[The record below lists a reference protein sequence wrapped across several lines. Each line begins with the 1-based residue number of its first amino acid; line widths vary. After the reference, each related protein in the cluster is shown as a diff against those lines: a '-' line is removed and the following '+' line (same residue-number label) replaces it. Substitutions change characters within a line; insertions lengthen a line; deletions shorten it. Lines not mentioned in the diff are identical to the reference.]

1 MNVLQN
7 KTSMSA
13 AMSGHE
19 VRPPRAQLMPSLR
32 RVAQQMVSPALR
44 LSLKRLAASAREQ
57 AYRACVWRWE
67 AVALSAPS
75 DKPYRFVHLG
85 RRANRAETLFRFA
98 GTSSLERNDESTGTV
113 RTAPAA
119 VVLIGDLR
127 TPGSLRVPVFVHSVV
142 PLRRPIE
149 EILGSFDNN
158 LRRTIRQQQ
167 VGCEVRQAT
176 SDADIDFAD
185 QVMLRPYATARHGPT
200 ASQLAPEL
208 VRKMARRDGR
218 LDILYQHGEAVAC
231 NLCHAS
237 VRDGKTYWTGM
248 RAGYPEPVFS
258 DQKRLSQVNTINA
271 HLGMLWAHANDFD
284 YFDFGMSIGSPDDGM
299 LRWKKARGAHVDT
312 SLTNSYFY
320 VRLPKS
326 GTAQL
331 LWDSPLFSTSGKLL
345 TLHIGLPADI
355 ADDVA
360 ALRYRDMSYGGLQRV
375 CLHRARPV
383 SEALIEALRKLF
395 TKPHHGTV
403 PTFETI
409 AVGS

>member
-7 KTSMSA
+7 KASRSA
-13 AMSGHE
+13 SLTGHE
-19 VRPPRAQLMPSLR
+19 VGPPRAQLMPLLR
-32 RVAQQMVSPALR
+32 RVAQQMVSPARR
-44 LSLKRLAASAREQ
+44 LTLKRWAALAREQ
-57 AYRACVWRWE
+57 AYRACLWRWE

-75 DKPYRFVHLG
+75 DKPYRFFHLG

-98 GTSSLERNDESTGTV
+98 GTSTLERKDESTATSI
-113 RTAPAA
+113 TAAA
-119 VVLIGDLR
+119 AAVLIGDLR

-142 PLRRPIE
+142 PLRRPID
-149 EILGSFDNN
+149 EILGSFDIS

-185 QVMLRPYATARHGPT
+185 QVMLRPYATARHGPS

-208 VRKMARRDGR
+208 VRKMARSDGR

-237 VRDGKTYWTGM
+237 VRGGKTYWTGM
-248 RAGYPEPVFS
+248 RAGFPEAVFS

-271 HLGMLWAHANDFD
+271 HLGMVWAHANDFD
-284 YFDFGMSIGSPDDGM
+284 YFDFGLSIGSPDDGM

-312 SLTNSYFY
+312 SLTHSYFY

-331 LWDSPLFSTSGKLL
+331 LWDSPLFSTSGNLL

-355 ADDVA
+355 TDDTA
-360 ALRYRDMSYGGLQRV
+360 ALRFRELSYGGLQRI
-375 CLHRARPV
+375 CLHHARPV
-383 SEALIEALRKLF
+383 SEALMESFRKLF
-395 TKPHHGTV
+395 TKPHLG
-403 PTFETI
+403 PAPSFETV
-409 AVGS
+409 AVRS